1 MAEMH
6 LGSQNMMTILGA
18 KLPFGRGRQKC
29 SLAPDR
35 VAADHQESSRLGL
48 GGVSLPWRLY
58 RQLFVAIALIV
69 AALDLGRWLLQRFW
83 SSDFAPSVLASPL
96 TYSGSITQAV
106 TLALVQGGLVAAAA
120 VWFVHLSV
128 GRYLYTLLDANRRSK
143 RNDIVHVAPLDLPGS
158 EIGDLLLA
166 QEKLHFDLEDHQIRL
181 DQRLREAELNLIRAA
196 KLTTTGELTSTIVH
210 DLRSPLA
217 SILGHAQFLQEHG
230 HNTPSTYLACLEK
243 ILRAAHHIDELVKRM
258 SMFARHSGDL
268 VEEVDLAGCVSDAA
282 MFLEHHFRI
291 HGVQFAFHLA
301 NQRVVCFGNKQMIV
315 QILVNLCS
323 NAVDAMTELGRD
335 RPRHL
340 TVRVTTDADT
350 SVVTVEDS
358 GPGVPE
364 DVMPKIFQP
373 FFTTKP
379 EGKGTGLGLASCRD
393 IATFLGARLDVGNR
407 PEGGA
412 WFRLVLQAQQRQP
425 TAS

>member
-1 MAEMH
+1 
-6 LGSQNMMTILGA
+6 
-18 KLPFGRGRQKC
+18 
-29 SLAPDR
+29 
-35 VAADHQESSRLGL
+35 
-48 GGVSLPWRLY
+48 
-58 RQLFVAIALIV
+58 
-69 AALDLGRWLLQRFW
+69 
-83 SSDFAPSVLASPL
+83 
-96 TYSGSITQAV
+96 
-106 TLALVQGGLVAAAA
+106 
-120 VWFVHLSV
+120 
-128 GRYLYTLLDANRRSK
+128 
-143 RNDIVHVAPLDLPGS
+143 
-158 EIGDLLLA
+158 
-166 QEKLHFDLEDHQIRL
+166 
-181 DQRLREAELNLIRAA
+181 
-196 KLTTTGELTSTIVH
+196 
-210 DLRSPLA
+210 
-217 SILGHAQFLQEHG
+217 
-230 HNTPSTYLACLEK
+230 
-243 ILRAAHHIDELVKRM
+243 
-258 SMFARHSGDL
+258 
-268 VEEVDLAGCVSDAA
+268 

-291 HGVQFAFHLA
+291 HGVQFAFYLA

-323 NAVDAMTELGRD
+323 NAVDAMADLGID